1 MEGAKRGG
9 RREGSGRTGTAKRG
23 RGRKQNRVKWVEE
36 EGAVRETGETIKGR
50 GIEEKEGEERVAD
63 GREQ

>member
-9 RREGSGRTGTAKRG
+9 KGEGSGRTGTAKRG

-36 EGAVRETGETIKGR
+36 EGAVRETGERKKGR
-50 GIEEKEGEERVAD
+50 GIEEKEGEERIAD